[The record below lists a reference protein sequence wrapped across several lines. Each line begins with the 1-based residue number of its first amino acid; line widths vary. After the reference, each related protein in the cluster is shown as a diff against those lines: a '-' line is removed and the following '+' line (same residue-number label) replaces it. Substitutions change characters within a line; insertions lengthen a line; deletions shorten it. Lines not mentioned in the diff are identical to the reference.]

1 MASAL
6 GWPLVLLALHAAQ
19 AALHHSHTFRR
30 LEARRRWAALRR
42 LVLRPP
48 RRHAAAVSTM
58 STWRAV
64 LANPRAVAPLVPWL
78 ASTAPW
84 IANTALLIGAL
95 LPPVSLMGFVC
106 LAALVLR
113 RSVQP

>member
-1 MASAL
+1 
-6 GWPLVLLALHAAQ
+6 
-19 AALHHSHTFRR
+19 
-30 LEARRRWAALRR
+30 
-42 LVLRPP
+42 
-48 RRHAAAVSTM
+48 M

-78 ASTAPW
+78 ASTEPW

-113 RSVQP
+113 RSVQPYPYPLPLTPYPLPLTPYPYPYPYP

>member
-1 MASAL
+1 M
-6 GWPLVLLALHAAQ
+6 LVQ
-19 AALHHSHTFRR
+19 
-30 LEARRRWAALRR
+30 
-42 LVLRPP
+42 RPAH
-48 RRHAAAVSTM
+48 RHATAASTI

-64 LANPRAVAPLVPWL
+64 LANPRGVAPLVPWL

-84 IANTALLIGAL
+84 LANTALLIGAL

-113 RSVQP
+113 RGIQP